1 MDPGILRVK
10 LAEVALER
18 SPFPTHALFEAF
30 RSPEGILEASPLD
43 LQKVKGLQPGTLQAL
58 LSMREAPP
66 SAGGLADLE
75 RGGLQLVSFEDPTY
89 PENLREIPD
98 PPPVLF
104 LRGCLLPEDRSA
116 VAVIGSRKASAY
128 GLAVCERL
136 VHDLV
141 DHGFTIVSGMA
152 RGVDGAAHWAALARL
167 GRTLAVL
174 GTGVDVVYPKA
185 NEPVFEKI
193 RLQGALL
200 SEFLPGT
207 PPRPENFPRRNRI
220 ISGMARGVLVVEA
233 AERSGT
239 MITVRTALEQGRE
252 VFAVPGDVRS
262 PVSRGTHRL
271 IQAGAKLVGGIEDI
285 LDELPGYIR
294 SRVGTRPHPSC
305 AAADSQ
311 GDVPWRMEPPP
322 GDDLDGER
330 ETLIGHLSDEGTHVD
345 VLLERTAWSSERLVR
360 LLTELELLGRVRRL
374 PGGRY
379 VRSDCEPREPIPARN
394 DRGGRGRP

>member
-1 MDPGILRVK
+1 MDPGILRLK
-10 LAEVALER
+10 LAEAALDR
-18 SPFPTHALFEAF
+18 SPFPTHALFGAF
-30 RSPEGILEASPLD
+30 RSPEGILEASPSALRS
-43 LQKVKGLQPGTLQAL
+43 VVGPHPATLLAL
-58 LSMREAPP
+58 LSLRDHPP
-66 SAGGLADLE
+66 PPVGLAGLE
-75 RGGLQLVSFEDPTY
+75 KGGLQLVSFEDPKY

-104 LRGCLLPEDRSA
+104 LRGSLIPEDRNA
-116 VAVIGSRKASAY
+116 VAVIGSRRASAY

-152 RGVDGAAHWAALARL
+152 KGVDGAAHWAALSWR

-193 RLQGALL
+193 PVQGALI

-271 IQAGAKLVGGIEDI
+271 IKEGAKLVGGIEDI
-285 LDELPGYIR
+285 LEELPGYLPKRIESR
-294 SRVGTRPHPSC
+294 SDPSC
-305 AAADSQ
+305 QGADRG
-311 GDVPWRMEPPP
+311 GDVPNREDPWVWE
-322 GDDLDGER
+322 DLTGER
-330 ETLIGHLSDEGTHVD
+330 ETLIRCLSDEATHVD
-345 VLLERTAWSSERLVR
+345 VLLERTGWPSERLVR
-360 LLTELELLGRVRRL
+360 LLTEMELLGRVRRL
-374 PGGRY
+374 PGGRFLRTDGEHP
-379 VRSDCEPREPIPARN
+379 VPRPGSRKEGA
-394 DRGGRGRP
+394 